1 MLVTGAPT
9 DLDIA
14 RLRHEKVLDGLSTS
28 TEPRRRRR
36 KKAPVSGRNRGIRI
50 PQVPDIG
57 LEHPLRRTFAATA
70 RLAPIDPGP
79 LGPEAVARFGE
90 DNSKD
95 PARAPRGAPGHAQAR

>member
-36 KKAPVSGRNRGIRI
+36 KKAPVSSRN
-50 PQVPDIG
+50 QV
-57 LEHPLRRTFAATA
+57 FAAHKSRISASNT
-70 RLAPIDPGP
+70 RSVPRSPRPHGLAPIDPGL
-79 LGPEAVARFGE
+79 LGPEPVVRFGE
-90 DNSKD
+90 DNLRR
-95 PARAPRGAPGHAQAR
+95 PA